1 MALSTI
7 PKDSIAADAIDV
19 TKIAD
24 DAISEEHLDATAITG
39 STELAATPAST
50 DELLVSDAGVLKRVD
65 FSHLDTAGLKLIS
78 RSVNQGSGSSSAE
91 FQGCFTTSFTHYLIL
106 IGACAVETNQAN
118 LQMRFLNDS
127 NSALTDSNYTFGGEF
142 NDAGNNTVDE
152 IRAIGSDSF
161 GIGPSMHNADA
172 TPAFYKFYCYNNTP
186 TNTGDRPMITG
197 TGIFHHEAQHDP
209 RMDYFGGSYTGGNHC
224 AGFTIFAGSGNISD
238 HDIAVFGVKA
248 F

>member
-7 PKDSIAADAIDV
+7 PKDSIAADAIDG

-186 TNTGDRPMITG
+186 TNT
-197 TGIFHHEAQHDP
+197 
-209 RMDYFGGSYTGGNHC
+209 
-224 AGFTIFAGSGNISD
+224 
-238 HDIAVFGVKA
+238 
-248 F
+248 